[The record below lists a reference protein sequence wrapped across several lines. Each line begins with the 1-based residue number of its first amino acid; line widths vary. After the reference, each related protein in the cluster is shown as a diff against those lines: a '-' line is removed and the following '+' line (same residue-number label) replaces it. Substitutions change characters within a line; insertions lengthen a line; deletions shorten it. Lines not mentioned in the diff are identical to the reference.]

1 MKRTTSWQI
10 LLLAIICLLGGC
22 QQPAEQVA
30 PSSQELLS
38 VFGNQQVIDT
48 VHAASEVHAYRLA
61 DASFYQDEL
70 SSYKRAGEAVTVSEA
85 DRLQLRDL
93 LLDKESYELEMAK
106 ACEPI
111 FGVGVTFAR
120 GEQSVDVLFCFEC
133 DILAV
138 YQDGRVVGDEDFD
151 PARTRL
157 VRLMKNFFP
166 ADDVIQQLK

>member
-1 MKRTTSWQI
+1 M
-10 LLLAIICLLGGC
+10 
-22 QQPAEQVA
+22 
-30 PSSQELLS
+30 
-38 VFGNQQVIDT
+38 
-48 VHAASEVHAYRLA
+48 HAASEVHAYRLA
-61 DASFYQDEL
+61 EASFYQDEL